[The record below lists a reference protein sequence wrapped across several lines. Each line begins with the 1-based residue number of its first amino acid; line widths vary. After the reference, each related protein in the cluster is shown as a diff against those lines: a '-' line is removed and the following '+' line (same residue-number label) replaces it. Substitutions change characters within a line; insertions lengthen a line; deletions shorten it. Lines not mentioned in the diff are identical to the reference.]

1 MLEIGGYFGLEQ
13 FHGREYYQN
22 LIAVN
27 NGRNALLY
35 LLKARNIT
43 KLYIPYFLCNSISDM
58 LDRNGYSYEYYHISE
73 DLLPIFDRKLSGD
86 EYIYVVNYYG
96 QISNDTIGK
105 LQQQYGNVIFDN
117 IQAFFQKPAK
127 GIDTVYTCRKFFGVP
142 DGGYVS
148 TTARLSET
156 LPVDISKDRM
166 RHVLGRFEG
175 NASDY
180 YGDFKANDAIHEEL
194 PLRSMSALTH
204 NLLRAIDYEL
214 VRLKRNE
221 NYALLDRALGGR
233 NKLQLMAPEGPYAYP
248 FYCENGMEIKRQ
260 LAAKGI
266 FVATLW
272 PNVLGMDG
280 TLEKDYAENILPL
293 PCDQRYSAD
302 DMNYMIKEVLACIN

>member
-58 LDRNGYSYEYYHISE
+58 LDRNGYSYAYYHISE
-73 DLLPIFDRKLSGD
+73 DFLPIFDRRLSGD

-96 QISNDTIGK
+96 QISNDTIEK

-148 TTARLSET
+148 TTARLSAT

-180 YGDFKANDAIHEEL
+180 YSDFQNNDIVHEEL
-194 PLRSMSALTH
+194 PLRYMSRLTH
-204 NLLRAIDYEL
+204 NLMRAIDYET
-214 VRLKRNE
+214 VMDKRSE
-221 NYALLDRALGGR
+221 NYAILDKTLGSR
-233 NKLQLMAPEGPYAYP
+233 NKLNLTAPVGPYCYP
-248 FYCENGMEIKRQ
+248 FYCENGLEVKRK
-260 LAAKGI
+260 LAAQKI
-266 FVATLW
+266 YVPTLW
-272 PNVLGMDG
+272 PNARQWEG

-293 PCDQRYSAD
+293 PCDQRYGTEE
-302 DMNYMIKEVLACIN
+302 MKYIVQEVLACIS